1 MPLGLQKPT
10 QKKEGLDTVFIGE
23 SFSDNF
29 VVAPRTKVTKHWTLK
44 NTGEF
49 FIPKGSV
56 LVKLRE
62 IGGTDTQVTCKE
74 LEQNVGANKYFEQTV
89 EF

>member
-10 QKKEGLDTVFIGE
+10 QKKEPLDTVFISE

-29 VVAPRTKVTKHWTLK
+29 VVAPSSKVTKHWTLK
-44 NTGEF
+44 NIGER
-49 FIPKGSV
+49 FIPKGSS
-56 LVKLRE
+56 LSKLNE

-74 LEQNVGANKYFEQTV
+74 LS
-89 EF
+89 